1 MTAHDTL
8 LTVDYDDQH
17 RARLVERSL
26 RPEVADLADERS
38 WTTLSRSGAT
48 LSIRIEATD
57 LVALRAA
64 ANTWLTLL
72 DVVETAART
81 GDRFLAAEA
90 P

>member
-1 MTAHDTL
+1 MTAHDAF
-8 LTVDYDDQH
+8 LTAEYDDQH
-17 RARLVERSL
+17 RARLIERSL
-26 RPEVADLADERS
+26 RPEIEDLADERS

-72 DVVETAART
+72 DVTETTVRT
-81 GDRFLAAEA
+81 GDRFPAAEA